1 MYITTPIYYVNDSPH
16 IGHAY
21 TTVVGDA
28 LIRFYRLAGTD
39 AWYLTGTDEH
49 GLKVQRAAE
58 ELGLRPQQLVDD
70 ISTRYRD
77 VWQLLDI
84 SNDDFIR
91 TTEDR
96 HRTGAQAFLQAIYD
110 NGDIYEDRYEG
121 LYCVSCEDYYKEEDL
136 VDGTLCPIHQRPVE
150 HFSEENY
157 FFRLSKYGDALLEHI
172 AENPDFVYPRTRRNE
187 VVGFIK
193 QGLEDFSVSRSALKW
208 GIPIPWDHDQVIYV
222 WVEALMNYATAV
234 GYGHDE
240 GQFHKRWPAI
250 HLVGK
255 DILRFHAII
264 WPAMCMAAG
273 VEPPRQIAAHGWL
286 LVGGEKMS
294 KTALNQ
300 IAPDELVATFG
311 VDGYRYHFL
320 RDVSFGPDGNFSW
333 EGMVERYNADLAN
346 DLGNLANR
354 VLNMAERYREGTVP
368 AVSGDS
374 ASDRKLQE
382 AAAEAVEALGAFAT
396 YGFNDALLGVWRLFR
411 AANAYVEEN
420 APWAL
425 AKDPAQSGRLDEVLN
440 GLLESL
446 RVGAILISPV
456 MPDAAERLWDRLGL
470 EGSPGVAPYTT
481 TATFGVFPEVA
492 VHRGDP
498 LFPRIDPS

>member
-1 MYITTPIYYVNDSPH
+1 MYITTPIYYVNDAPH

-28 LIRFYRLAGTD
+28 LIRFHRLAGRD

-49 GLKVQRAAE
+49 GLKVARAAE
-58 ELGLRPQQLVDD
+58 EQGLTPQDLVDD

-77 VWQLLDI
+77 VWALLEI

-96 HRTGAQAFLQAIYD
+96 HRTGVQAFLQRLYD
-110 NGDIYEDRYEG
+110 SGDIYRDRYEG
-121 LYCVSCEDYYKEEDL
+121 LYCVSCEDYYKEDDL
-136 VDGTLCPIHQRPVE
+136 LEGGLCPIHQRPVE
-150 HFSEENY
+150 NYSEENY
-157 FFRLSKYGDALLEHI
+157 FFRLSKYGDALLAHI
-172 AENPDFVYPRTRRNE
+172 EANPEFVYPRTRRNE
-187 VVGFIK
+187 VVGLIN
-193 QGLEDFSVSRSALKW
+193 QGLEDFSISRASLKW
-208 GIPIPWDHDQVIYV
+208 GIPIPWDQDQVTYV
-222 WVEALMNYATAV
+222 WVEALMNYATAI
-234 GYGHDE
+234 GFGQDE
-240 GQFHKRWPAI
+240 ALFQKRWPAT

-255 DILRFHAII
+255 DILRFHAVI
-264 WPAMCMAAG
+264 WPAMLLAAG
-273 VEPPRQIAAHGWL
+273 LEPPRQVVAHGWL

-320 RDVSFGPDGNFSW
+320 RDTSFGPDGNFSW
-333 EGMVERYNADLAN
+333 EGMVDRYNADLAN

-354 VLNMAERYREGTVP
+354 VLNMVERYR
-368 AVSGDS
+368 DS
-374 ASDRKLQE
+374 AVTAVTGDEESDQTLRT
-382 AAAEAVEALGAFAT
+382 AAAGALDALEGFAGYRFNEALT
-396 YGFNDALLGVWRLFR
+396 DIWRLFG

-425 AKDPAQSGRLDEVLN
+425 AKDPAKANRLDEVLN
-440 GLLESL
+440 ALLESL

-456 MPDAAERLWDRLGL
+456 MPNAAGRLWEQLGL
-470 EGSPGVAPYTT
+470 KGSPDVAPYTS
-481 TATFGVFPEVA
+481 TARFGVFPEGTIS
-492 VHRGDP
+492 RGDP
-498 LFPRIDPS
+498 LFPRIDES

>member
-28 LIRFYRLAGTD
+28 LIRFYRLAGEE
-39 AWYLTGTDEH
+39 ARYLTGTDEH
-49 GLKVQRAAE
+49 GLKIARAAE
-58 ELGLRPQQLVDD
+58 QLGITPQQLVDD
-70 ISTRYRD
+70 VSTRYREA
-77 VWQLLDI
+77 WSLLDI

-96 HRTGAQAFLQAIYD
+96 HKRGAQAFLQTLYD
-110 NGDIYEDRYEG
+110 RGDIYQARYEG
-121 LYCVSCEDYYKEEDL
+121 LYCVSCEDYYKEDDL
-136 VDGTLCPIHQRPVE
+136 LEGGLCPIHGSKVE
-150 HFSEENY
+150 HFSEDNY
-157 FFRLSKYGDALLEHI
+157 FFRLSKYGDALLAHME
-172 AENPDFVYPRTRRNE
+172 ANPDFVYPRARRNE
-187 VVGFIK
+187 VVGFIN
-193 QGLEDFSVSRSALKW
+193 QGLEDFSISRSSLQW
-208 GIPIPWDHDQVIYV
+208 GIPIPWDEDQVTYV

-234 GYGHDE
+234 GYGQDVE
-240 GQFHKRWPAI
+240 QFQKWWPAV

-264 WPAMCMAAG
+264 WPAMLLAAG
-273 VEPPRQIAAHGWL
+273 VAPPRQVAAHGWL

-300 IAPDELVATFG
+300 IAPAELVETFG

-333 EGMVERYNADLAN
+333 EGMVDRYNADLAN

-354 VLNMAERYREGTVP
+354 VLNMVERYRDGTVP
-368 AVSGDS
+368 AVSGTRE
-374 ASDRKLQE
+374 SDRKLQ
-382 AAAEAVEALGAFAT
+382 AAAASALEALDGFRT
-396 YGFNDALLGVWRLFR
+396 FGFNDALLGVWRLFG

-420 APWAL
+420 APWVL
-425 AKDPAQSGRLDEVLN
+425 AKDPDQAGRLDEVLN
-440 GLLESL
+440 ALLESL

-456 MPDAAERLWDRLGL
+456 MPAAADRLWEQLGLGGRPDAA
-470 EGSPGVAPYTT
+470 PYQE
-481 TATFGVFPEVA
+481 TAVFGVFPEQTIT
-492 VHRGDP
+492 RGEP
-498 LFPRIDPS
+498 LFPRIEEG

>member
-28 LIRFYRLAGTD
+28 LARFYRLAGEDT
-39 AWYLTGTDEH
+39 WYLTGTDEH

-58 ELGLRPQQLVDD
+58 DLGLQPQQLVDD
-70 ISTRYRD
+70 ISVRYRD
-77 VWQLLDI
+77 VWSLLDI

-91 TTEDR
+91 TTEPR

-110 NGDIYEDRYEG
+110 NGDIYPDRYEG
-121 LYCVSCEDYYKEEDL
+121 LYCVSCEDYYKEDDL
-136 VDGTLCPIHQRPVE
+136 LEGELCPIHQKPVE

-172 AENPDFVYPRTRRNE
+172 EAHPNFVHPRTRRNE
-187 VVGFIK
+187 VVGFIQ
-193 QGLEDFSVSRSALKW
+193 QGLEDFSVSRATLKW
-208 GIPIPWDHDQVIYV
+208 GIPIPWDHSQVIYV
-222 WVEALMNYATAV
+222 WVEALMNYATAI
-234 GYGHDE
+234 GYGVDD
-240 GQFHKRWPAI
+240 GRFKTRWPAV

-264 WPAMCMAAG
+264 WPAMCLAAG

-300 IAPDELVATFG
+300 IAPAQLVGTFG
-311 VDGYRYHFL
+311 TDGYRYHFL

-354 VLNMAERYREGTVP
+354 VLNMAERYRDGAVP
-368 AVSGDS
+368 AVRGD
-374 ASDRKLQE
+374 AEPDRRLR
-382 AAAEAVEALGAFAT
+382 AAAASAVSALGKFSA
-396 YGFNDALLGVWRLFR
+396 YGFNDGLLGVWQLFA
-411 AANAYVEEN
+411 AANAYVEET

-425 AKDPAQSGRLDEVLN
+425 AKDPAQSNRLDEVLN
-440 GLLESL
+440 ALLESL

-456 MPDAAERLWDRLGL
+456 MPATARELWSRLGL
-470 EGSPGVAPYTT
+470 DGSPDTAPYTATAAFGIFPAT
-481 TATFGVFPEVA
+481 T
-492 VHRGDP
+492 VHRGDL
-498 LFPRIDPS
+498 LFPRIETG

>member
-28 LIRFYRLAGTD
+28 LARFYRLAGDDT
-39 AWYLTGTDEH
+39 WYLTGTDEH
-49 GLKVQRAAE
+49 GLKVQRAADD
-58 ELGLRPQQLVDD
+58 LGVQPQQLVDD

-77 VWQLLDI
+77 VWSLLDI

-91 TTEDR
+91 TTEER

-110 NGDIYEDRYEG
+110 KGDIYTDRYEG
-121 LYCVSCEDYYKEEDL
+121 LYCVSCEDYYKEDDL
-136 VDGTLCPIHQRPVE
+136 LSGEQCPIHQKPVE

-157 FFRLSKYGDALLEHI
+157 FFRLSAYGERLLQHI
-172 AENPDFVYPRTRRNE
+172 EANPEFVFPRTRRNE

-193 QGLEDFSVSRSALKW
+193 QGLEDFSVSRAALTW
-208 GIPIPWDHDQVIYV
+208 GIPIPWDDKQVIYV
-222 WVEALMNYATAV
+222 WVEALMNYATAI
-234 GYGHDE
+234 GYGRDNAVFE
-240 GQFHKRWPAI
+240 KRWPAV

-300 IAPDELVATFG
+300 IAPAELVSTFG
-311 VDGYRYHFL
+311 PDGYRYHFL

-346 DLGNLANR
+346 DLGNLTNR
-354 VLNMAERYREGTVP
+354 VLNMAERYRDGRVP
-368 AVSGDS
+368 QVSGNTESDHKLRVS
-374 ASDRKLQE
+374 ASDAL
-382 AAAEAVEALGAFAT
+382 EALGKFAT
-396 YGFNDALLGVWRLFR
+396 FGFNDALLGVWQLFG

-425 AKDPAQSGRLDEVLN
+425 AKDPDHAGRLDEVLN
-440 GLLESL
+440 ALLEAL

-456 MPDAAERLWDRLGL
+456 MPATARELWSRLGL
-470 EGSPGVAPYTT
+470 DGSPEAAPYTD
-481 TATFGVFPEVA
+481 TAAFGVFPATTVQ
-492 VHRGDP
+492 RGDP
-498 LFPRIDPS
+498 LFPRLEAG

>member
-28 LIRFYRLAGTD
+28 LVRFHRLAGED

-49 GLKVQRAAE
+49 GLKVARVAA
-58 ELGLRPQQLVDD
+58 ELGLEPQQLVDD
-70 ISTRYRD
+70 VSARYRE
-77 VWQLLDI
+77 VWSLLDI

-91 TTEDR
+91 TTEAR
-96 HRTGAQAFLQAIYD
+96 HRIGAQAFLQTLYD
-110 NGDIYEDRYEG
+110 RGDIYRDRYEG

-136 VDGTLCPIHQRPVE
+136 LEGGLCPIHNRGIE
-150 HFSEENY
+150 HFSEDNY
-157 FFRLSKYGDALLEHI
+157 FFRLSKYGDRLLAHI
-172 AENPDFVYPRTRRNE
+172 EANPDFVFPRARRNE

-193 QGLEDFSVSRSALKW
+193 QGLEDFSISRASLEW
-208 GIPIPWDHDQVIYV
+208 GIPIPWDESQVTYV
-222 WVEALMNYATAV
+222 WVEALMNYATAI
-234 GYGHDE
+234 GYGQDD
-240 GQFHKRWPAI
+240 GQFRKWWPAV

-264 WPAMCMAAG
+264 WPAMLMAAG
-273 VEPPRQIAAHGWL
+273 VAPPRQVAAHGWL

-294 KTALNQ
+294 KTALNK
-300 IAPDELVATFG
+300 IEPRELVDTFG

-333 EGMVERYNADLAN
+333 EGMVDRYNADLAN

-354 VLNMAERYREGTVP
+354 VLTMVERYRDGTVP
-368 AVSGDS
+368 AVSGD
-374 ASDRKLQE
+374 AESDLRLRD
-382 AAAEAVEALGAFAT
+382 AAAGAVTALGEFAR
-396 YGFNDALLGVWRLFR
+396 YGFNDALLGVWSLFG

-425 AKDPAQSGRLDEVLN
+425 AKNPEDAGRLDEVLN
-440 GLLESL
+440 GLLEAI
-446 RVGAILISPV
+446 RVGAILISPA
-456 MPDAAERLWDRLGL
+456 MPHAAARLWDQLGL
-470 EGSPGVAPYTT
+470 DGRPDTPPYTT
-481 TATFGVFPEVA
+481 TATFGVFPA
-492 VHRGDP
+492 VTVRHGDP
-498 LFPRIDPS
+498 LFPRIEEG

>member
-28 LIRFYRLAGTD
+28 LARFYRLAGDDT
-39 AWYLTGTDEH
+39 WYLTGTDEH
-49 GLKVQRAAE
+49 GLKVQRAADD
-58 ELGLRPQQLVDD
+58 LGVQPQQLVDD

-77 VWQLLDI
+77 VWSLLAI

-91 TTEDR
+91 TTEER
-96 HRTGAQAFLQAIYD
+96 HRVGAQAFLQAIYD
-110 NGDIYEDRYEG
+110 SGDIYTDRYEG
-121 LYCVSCEDYYKEEDL
+121 LYCVSCEDYYKEDDL
-136 VDGTLCPIHQRPVE
+136 LPGGLCPIHQKAVE

-157 FFRLSKYGDALLEHI
+157 FFRLSAYGDRLLAHI
-172 AENPDFVYPRTRRNE
+172 EAHPDFVFPRTRRNE

-193 QGLEDFSVSRSALKW
+193 QGLEDFSVSRAALKW
-208 GIPIPWDHDQVIYV
+208 GIPIPWDDSQVIYV

-234 GYGHDE
+234 GYGRDDDGFQH
-240 GQFHKRWPAI
+240 RWPAV

-273 VEPPRQIAAHGWL
+273 IEPPRQVAAHGWL

-294 KTALNQ
+294 KTSANQ
-300 IAPDELVATFG
+300 IAPSELVDTFG
-311 VDGYRYHFL
+311 TDGYRYHFL

-354 VLNMAERYREGTVP
+354 VLNMAERYREGRVP
-368 AVSGDS
+368 AVAGDTD
-374 ASDRKLQE
+374 ADRKLRT
-382 AAAEAVEALGAFAT
+382 AAAGAVEALGTFAT
-396 YGFNDALLGVWRLFR
+396 FGFNDGLLGIWQLFG

-425 AKDPAQSGRLDEVLN
+425 AKDPEQADRLDEVLN
-440 GLLESL
+440 ALLEAL

-456 MPDAAERLWDRLGL
+456 MPATANELWKRLGL
-470 EGSPGVAPYTT
+470 DGSPETAPYTA
-481 TATFGVFPEVA
+481 TAAFGVFPA
-492 VHRGDP
+492 TTVHRGDP
-498 LFPRIDPS
+498 LFPRLDAD